1 MGTGVCEACVTVAA
15 AIKKSPKIVLLMLF
29 GLTILRL
36 LKNISEVPA
45 LPPVWGKLPG
55 ANIQDAAS
63 AELYEPEQ
71 LARQIIAKSTVVKR
85 IGFIGLGA
93 MGFGMSTH
101 LLKSNF
107 CVVGYDVYK
116 PTLTRFVNAGGLIGN
131 SPAETSKDVDVL
143 VVMVTNETQAESF
156 LYGDLG
162 AVADMNK
169 GGLQHMNIPLEEE
182 INKEEEA
189 SNDFKEE
196 DLGIQASEEE
206 VVETPPEEDEDNNL

>member
-1 MGTGVCEACVTVAA
+1 MHGWYRLRSSSRRINTNEIHTPRADIHRETILLSFTDRSTSVLCLERHDLRNCTRSINPDSYGDCVCEACVAVAA
-15 AIKKSPKIVLLMLF
+15 AMKKSPEIVLLMLF

-45 LPPVWGKLPG
+45 LPPVWGPG

-93 MGFGMSTH
+93 MEFGMSTH

-107 CVVGYDVYK
+107 CVVGYDVN
-116 PTLTRFVNAGGLIGN
+116 LHF
-131 SPAETSKDVDVL
+131 
-143 VVMVTNETQAESF
+143 F
-156 LYGDLG
+156 LFL
-162 AVADMNK
+162 
-169 GGLQHMNIPLEEE
+169 
-182 INKEEEA
+182 
-189 SNDFKEE
+189 F
-196 DLGIQASEEE
+196 
-206 VVETPPEEDEDNNL
+206 